1 MTISPSDMSYPSAAS
16 AAATRHQAYVRPQHA
31 GPTSLEAR
39 RQAALAHLAGRRMPL
54 PPHDRTAPRFTVVR
68 PDDPAPY
75 VPAPGPMSP
84 DPSAAPTA
92 PLPRPDLTRRE
103 IEVLR
108 AWLLLDSKELVTQEL
123 HIAMGTVNTH
133 LTRIRAKYAAVGRRA
148 RTKASL
154 AARAIQDELL
164 SLDEL

>member
-1 MTISPSDMSYPSAAS
+1 MTVSPSDMGHPSAAS
-16 AAATRHQAYVRPQHA
+16 ADAARRQQPYVRPA
-31 GPTSLEAR
+31 PAPTSLEAR
-39 RQAALAHLAGRRMPL
+39 RQAALAYLAGRRMTL
-54 PPHDRTAPRFTVVR
+54 PPHDRTTPRFTVVR
-68 PDDPAPY
+68 PDDPAPH

-84 DPSAAPTA
+84 NPFDSPTPA
-92 PLPRPDLTRRE
+92 LARPDLTRRE

-108 AWLLLDSKELVTQEL
+108 AWLLLDSKQLVTQEL